1 MKIGAIVQARMS
13 SQRFP
18 GKVLHRIAGKPM
30 LQYLL
35 ERLNRSDCLDAIVVA
50 TSTNKSDAPIADFC
64 QERGVACYQG
74 SLLNVA
80 SRFNEILDLYGFDGF
95 VRISGD
101 SPLLDQ
107 RLIERALE
115 IFLQNDFDLVTN
127 VLKRTYPKGQ
137 SIELL
142 RRETFQAA
150 YKQMAEDLE
159 FEHVT
164 KYFYKNQNHFKIFN
178 FESGYHY
185 GKIQFS
191 VDTPQ
196 DMERVATIVAQMN
209 RPHWAYTLDQILQI
223 YWNMA

>member
-18 GKVLHRIAGKPM
+18 GKMLHRIAGKPM
-30 LQYLL
+30 QQYLL
-35 ERLNRSDCLDAIVVA
+35 ERLNRCDCLDAIVVA
-50 TSTNKSDAPIADFC
+50 TSTNESDAPIADFC
-64 QERGVACYQG
+64 YSCGVACYQG

-80 SRFNEILDLYGFDGF
+80 SRFNEVLDLYGFDGF

-115 IFLQNDFDLVTN
+115 IFVQNDLDLVTN

-137 SIELL
+137 SVEVL

-150 YKQMAEDLE
+150 YKQMGEDSE

-164 KYFYKNQNHFKIFN
+164 KYFYKNQNDFKIFN

-185 GKIQFS
+185 GRIQLS

-196 DMERVATIVAQMN
+196 DMERFATIVAQMN
-209 RPHWAYTLDQILQI
+209 RPHWVYTLDEILEI
-223 YWNMA
+223 YWSIT